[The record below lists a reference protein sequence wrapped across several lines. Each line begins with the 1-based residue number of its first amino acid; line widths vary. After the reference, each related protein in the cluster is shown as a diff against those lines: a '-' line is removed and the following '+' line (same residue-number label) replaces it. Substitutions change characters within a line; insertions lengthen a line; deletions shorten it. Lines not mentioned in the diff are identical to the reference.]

1 MSEEKAFSLD
11 AAIRI
16 ITENIATIIYA
27 QRNIEQVSR
36 QLAIDDN
43 IFENLNKEEADSLIL
58 KLKEALVTISAIK
71 ANGLNRETVNYL
83 LNKNGP
89 IT

>member
-27 QRNIEQVSR
+27 QRNIEQASR